1 VYHFFYKFLSD
12 EKTLFLRVQ
21 WEKTINQ
28 PMTLR
33 DYISQLDAKNG
44 IVHIRKPVSKTLEMA
59 GVLKRLEPTPVMFE
73 HVRESPFPVI
83 GNLFCSKA
91 AFAGYF
97 GIPVPEII
105 PFLSRAIQDRK
116 PPEIIHSAPCQEVTI
131 EPPDLDLLPLLYHCE
146 QDGGNYISSGVVI
159 SGHPQFG
166 QNADFHRC
174 MQFSKTEMSVRVVR
188 GRHFDRFLRDQK
200 AVDVAICIGNAP
212 SVLAAAATSVDL
224 GVNELEIA
232 NALERFQVVRA
243 RTSSLLIPAET
254 EFVIEG
260 TIYLDRTHSEG
271 PFVDLTE
278 TYDVVRQEPVLEV
291 KAITHRRDAI
301 WHALLPGALEH
312 KLLMGMPREPTIFQ
326 KVNEVVRCLDVN
338 IDPGG
343 CSWLHA
349 IVQIDKQSEEDGKK
363 AIAAAFAGHSSCKHV
378 YVVDKDI
385 DIYNP
390 QEVEWAMAT
399 RFQADRDLLVCERL
413 PGSSLDP
420 SADAG
425 TYLTTRVGFDL
436 TVPLE
441 TSGKSFRKAGFPDVD
456 LKEFLPG
463 TE

>member
-1 VYHFFYKFLSD
+1 MS
-12 EKTLFLRVQ
+12 LR
-21 WEKTINQ
+21 E
-28 PMTLR
+28 
-33 DYISQLDAKNG
+33 YIQKLDQQKKL
-44 IVHIRKPVSKTLEMA
+44 IRVSAPISKKLEIA
-59 GVLKRLEPTPVMFE
+59 GVLKQCEPSPVLFE
-73 HVRESPFPVI
+73 KVRESAFPVI

-91 AFAGYF
+91 DIADYF
-97 GIPVPEII
+97 GIPVAEII
-105 PFLSRAIQDRK
+105 PFLLSAIQNRA
-116 PPEIIHSAPCQEVTI
+116 PGEIVASAPCQEVVLDA
-131 EPPDLDLLPLLYHCE
+131 PDLDALPILFHCD

-159 SGHPQFG
+159 AGHPQHG

-174 MQFSKTEMSVRVVR
+174 MQFSKTQMAVRVVR
-188 GRHFDRFLRDQK
+188 NRHFDRYLRDQH

-212 SVLAAAATSVDL
+212 NVLVAAATSVDL

-232 NALERFQVVRA
+232 NAMQPIQVVRA
-243 RTSSLLIPAET
+243 KTSNLLIPAET

-260 TIYLDRTHSEG
+260 AIYLDKTHAEG

-278 TYDVVRQEPVLEV
+278 TYDVIRQEPVLEV
-291 KAITHRRDAI
+291 KVITHRRDAI

-312 KLLMGMPREPTIFQ
+312 KLLMGMPREPTIFR

-338 IDPGG
+338 VNPGG

-349 IVQIDKQSEEDGKK
+349 IVQIDKQAEDDGKK

-390 QEVEWAMAT
+390 LEMEWAMAT
-399 RFQADRDLLVCERL
+399 RFQGDRDLVMRERA

-425 TYLTTRVGFDL
+425 THVTARLGFDL
-436 TVPLE
+436 TAPLE
-441 TSGKSFRKAGFPDVD
+441 TAGKSFKKAAFPAVD
-456 LKEFLPG
+456 LKKFVK
-463 TE
+463 